1 MPASPFGYS
10 LTLIVVVLL
19 IAVALLVAL
28 ALVVALGA
36 LSVALLVVALQ
47 VFGLLTDVLGGGG
60 HCVGSIGRCA
70 SRRHDHAGLG
80 RALGSAIVRDRNRCA
95 DPDRQEAARDEDQ
108 DDSHEA
114 HLGILSLATP
124 Q

>member
-19 IAVALLVAL
+19 VAVALLVAL

-47 VFGLLTDVLGGGG
+47 AT
-60 HCVGSIGRCA
+60 A
-70 SRRHDHAGLG
+70 
-80 RALGSAIVRDRNRCA
+80 GSAANTDLYAIGVDGRGKA
-95 DPDRQEAARDEDQ
+95 QLTSTPDSDIAPAWVSR
-108 DDSHEA
+108 
-114 HLGILSLATP
+114 
-124 Q
+124 

>member
-47 VFGLLTDVLGGGG
+47 VFGLLTDVRGGGG
-60 HCVGSIGRCA
+60 HCVGSIGWCA
-70 SRRHDHAGLG
+70 SRRHDQAGLG
-80 RALGSAIVRDRNRCA
+80 RALGSTIACDRNRCA
-95 DPDRQEAARDEDQ
+95 DPDRQRPPVARVR
-108 DDSHEA
+108 
-114 HLGILSLATP
+114 
-124 Q
+124 